1 MNLVERH
8 IIKKSDTRYKEL
20 DNICFLSKNLYNAT
34 LYAFRQ
40 HYFNT
45 EEFLG
50 YLSLNKEFVLS
61 DNPDYR
67 ALPSKV
73 SQATMKIV
81 ENNYKSFFALKK
93 KGEKDA
99 EANFLQ
105 NLKGGI
111 KAKIAKDLTDS
122 QQREITK

>member
-45 EEFLG
+45 EEFL
-50 YLSLNKEFVLS
+50 
-61 DNPDYR
+61 
-67 ALPSKV
+67 
-73 SQATMKIV
+73 
-81 ENNYKSFFALKK
+81 
-93 KGEKDA
+93 
-99 EANFLQ
+99 
-105 NLKGGI
+105 
-111 KAKIAKDLTDS
+111 
-122 QQREITK
+122 

>member
-73 SQATMKIV
+73 SQATIL
-81 ENNYKSFFALKK
+81 ESFFAL
-93 KGEKDA
+93 ESRLFS
-99 EANFLQ
+99 FLI
-105 NLKGGI
+105 LF
-111 KAKIAKDLTDS
+111 
-122 QQREITK
+122 

>member
-50 YLSLNKEFVLS
+50 YLSLNKEIEVCSSPKKLRIGLS
-61 DNPDYR
+61 
-67 ALPSKV
+67 
-73 SQATMKIV
+73 
-81 ENNYKSFFALKK
+81 
-93 KGEKDA
+93 
-99 EANFLQ
+99 
-105 NLKGGI
+105 
-111 KAKIAKDLTDS
+111 
-122 QQREITK
+122 